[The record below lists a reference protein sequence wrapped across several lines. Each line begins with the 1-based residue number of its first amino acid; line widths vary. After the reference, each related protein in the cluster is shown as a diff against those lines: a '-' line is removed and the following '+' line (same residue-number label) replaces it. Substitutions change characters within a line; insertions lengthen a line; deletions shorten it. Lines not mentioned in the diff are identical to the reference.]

1 MSRVRSSR
9 SSVLTAT
16 SLACGSPI
24 MSFSATLARW
34 TASCAA
40 GTYLSIPLIS
50 FILSVWLNSTAH
62 RRSST
67 CRLADIRAG
76 VSSSTNIPSCAC
88 WMASSSCSMSP
99 DSMAVVSD
107 PVTSSSSRNLSSFW
121 VASSRKLAGTPP
133 ISASLIASCRN
144 SSLLA
149 LMACLRFC
157 RHALTCF
164 TRQLLRV
171 SFACSSRSALTP
183 RCATSAMVL
192 ASVGPAV
199 WSDSW
204 KPRRQR
210 RSAFTSFT
218 SALREEWFFS
228 HSFSNPSALSTSS
241 WSFGRPQPVRASRT
255 RLCSEVPAGGTSLRP
270 SAAWRSCVAANRLS
284 WHSSWRL
291 RTTASAMPR
300 RTTASRPGS
309 TPTFSASTTAASR
322 ADGCSLGSAAA
333 TSILL
338 WAMHRSF
345 AAFSLARDST
355 ASMYS
360 NRNSLLYCSARSTAA
375 WRPLMS

>member
-121 VASSRKLAGTPP
+121 VASSRKCAGTPP
-133 ISASLIASCRN
+133 TLASLIASFRN
-144 SSLLA
+144 SSLLVLIA
-149 LMACLRFC
+149 SWRFSKQT
-157 RHALTCF
+157 LTCF
-164 TRQLLRV
+164 SRQVLNVL
-171 SFACSSRSALTP
+171 FACSSMSALTP

-192 ASVGPAV
+192 ASVGPADCSV
-199 WSDSW
+199 SLN
-204 KPRRQR
+204 PLRQR
-210 RSAFTSFT
+210 FSAFFSFT
-218 SALREEWFFS
+218 SAL
-228 HSFSNPSALSTSS
+228 
-241 WSFGRPQPVRASRT
+241 
-255 RLCSEVPAGGTSLRP
+255 
-270 SAAWRSCVAANRLS
+270 SAAWLFSQ
-284 WHSSWRL
+284 SS
-291 RTTASAMPR
+291 
-300 RTTASRPGS
+300 SRP
-309 TPTFSASTTAASR
+309 
-322 ADGCSLGSAAA
+322 
-333 TSILL
+333 
-338 WAMHRSF
+338 
-345 AAFSLARDST
+345 
-355 ASMYS
+355 
-360 NRNSLLYCSARSTAA
+360 
-375 WRPLMS
+375 